1 MLMGVQQLLR
11 VLQSETKALLD
22 IARHHQEALLDRKV
36 SVPVTESAS
45 PVLLPHGY
53 LVGAPSLLGQ
63 ERYLRKKGFAASSLS
78 YPFWQ
83 DLRKVR
89 VSLEDEVEE
98 LCQQSS
104 QKVSLVGHSEGGL
117 VSYSLAQHQPDCIN
131 RVIALGTPFHG
142 TLAAY
147 LNFFVES
154 ARQML
159 PGSSYLRE
167 MAEQGVPDVP
177 VISISTKY
185 DELVIPWHSALL
197 PESQHTYNIACNS
210 VGHGGLITK
219 ECYPLVGEWLQKKL
233 TLQPDP
239 DDWLFVTRNTKIS

>member
-1 MLMGVQQLLR
+1 MGVRQLFR
-11 VLQSETKALLD
+11 IFQSETKAFLD
-22 IARHHQEALLDRKV
+22 IVRHHQEALLDRKD
-36 SVPVTESAS
+36 SVPVTKSAS
-45 PVLLPHGY
+45 PVLLLHGY

-89 VSLEDEVEE
+89 ASLEWELGE
-98 LCQQSS
+98 LCWQSG

-117 VSYSLAQHQPDCIN
+117 VSYSLAQHQPECID
-131 RVIALGTPFHG
+131 RVIALGTPFQG

-154 ARQML
+154 AQQML

-167 MAEQGVPDVP
+167 MAERGVPDVP

-197 PESQHTYNIACNS
+197 PESRHTYNVECSS
-210 VGHGGLITK
+210 VGHGGLITRT
-219 ECYPLVGEWLQKKL
+219 CYPLVEEWL
-233 TLQPDP
+233 
-239 DDWLFVTRNTKIS
+239 RKIYFGQ